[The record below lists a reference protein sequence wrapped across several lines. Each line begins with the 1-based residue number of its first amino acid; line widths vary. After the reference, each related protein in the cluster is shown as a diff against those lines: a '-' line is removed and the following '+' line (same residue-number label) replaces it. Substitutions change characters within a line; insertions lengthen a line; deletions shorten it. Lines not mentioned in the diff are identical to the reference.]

1 MQWKYLISFVV
12 FWQVAMKD
20 YQEKKMR
27 GELIS
32 QKVDFL
38 KQNILSP
45 VNQLTLVNN
54 TNNH

>member
-1 MQWKYLISFVV
+1 
-12 FWQVAMKD
+12 MKD